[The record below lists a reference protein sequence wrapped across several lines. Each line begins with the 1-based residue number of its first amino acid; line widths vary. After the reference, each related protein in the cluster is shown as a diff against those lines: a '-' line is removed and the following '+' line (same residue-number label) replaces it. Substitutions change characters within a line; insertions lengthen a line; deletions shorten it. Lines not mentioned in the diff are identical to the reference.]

1 MPLKADLHLHST
13 YSDGKKCVT
22 DLVPL
27 AAGRGLNILG
37 ITDHDTVDHY
47 EDSMTAAAEH
57 GITMICGTE
66 FSTRLGDREL
76 HILGYGL
83 DPKEPRL
90 IQHLEGVRQ
99 RRKERAREIL
109 SRLNERNVRIPHEEL
124 EDVPCHKTIGRVLIA
139 DLIYNYGYVRSLEE
153 AFDIYLGDNGSAFV
167 PYNPADALEVI
178 KLIGELGGVSAL
190 AHPSREEVERCVDP
204 LCEVGMHG
212 IELWRPG
219 VYRTTANAIRAKA
232 HQRKLVFTGG
242 SDWHYEGGRFNL
254 GDFHIDSSRLAP
266 LFELLGVTPGISIS

>member
-22 DLVPL
+22 ELVPL

-47 EDSMTAAAEH
+47 ADSVASAAEH

-66 FSTRLGDREL
+66 FSTRLGEREL

-83 DPKEPRL
+83 NPSEPRL
-90 IQHLEGVRQ
+90 IQHLLGVRK
-99 RRKERAREIL
+99 RRKERAHEIL
-109 SRLNERNVRIPHEEL
+109 SRLNERNVRIPHDEL
-124 EDVPCHKTIGRVLIA
+124 ENVPLHKTIGRVLIA

-167 PYNPADALEVI
+167 PYSPADALEVI
-178 KLIGELGGVSAL
+178 ELIGELGGVSAL
-190 AHPSREEVERCVDP
+190 AHPSRDEVEQCVDP

-254 GDFHIDSSRLAP
+254 GDFHISSSRLAP
-266 LFELLGVTPGISIS
+266 LFDLLGVTPGISVS